1 MPPLAPAR
9 APATISPMTKL
20 SLTCACGQEMVVPES
35 AVGKIGLCPGCGVQ
49 INITPDATRPYQPRR
64 REGGRLLSLR
74 REAKQDNTN
83 RQEAWRQFAA
93 AVDLFNTRRYAEAL
107 AILDSLLT
115 QFPGN
120 PNVQIARDQCM
131 EALHRTTTSAYSY
144 DGESIDDGY
153 LHEDLVK
160 SVILDKML
168 NGTSDDIQLKAA
180 ELAARVLGL
189 YEAEQPAPILYPMAL
204 PPAPAPEMPVP
215 PTPQPMNGH
224 APHFSSASTPIPDE
238 ELVTDTV
245 DVSEALEE
253 PLQTEVSI
261 EAEPVEVEIIVP
273 FNWKENKDKERAP
286 GSERISLFRDLL

>member
-1 MPPLAPAR
+1 M
-9 APATISPMTKL
+9 
-20 SLTCACGQEMVVPES
+20 PES
-35 AVGKIGLCPGCGVQ
+35 AVGKIGLCPECGVQ
-49 INITPDATRPYQPRR
+49 ISITPEATRPYQPRR

-83 RQEAWRQFAA
+83 RQEAWRQFAT

-107 AILDSLLT
+107 AILDTLLT

-168 NGTSDDIQLKAA
+168 NGTTDEIQLKAA
-180 ELAARVLGL
+180 DLAARVLGL
-189 YEAEQPAPILYPMAL
+189 YEPEQPSPMLYPRPFATL
-204 PPAPAPEMPVP
+204 PPEPGPENPPHIPPAP
-215 PTPQPMNGH
+215 NGH
-224 APHFSSASTPIPDE
+224 AHAYDPPEPESAE
-238 ELVTDTV
+238 H
-245 DVSEALEE
+245 SEAFESLCPSGLAEE
-253 PLQTEVSI
+253 PAGELQDEIRTTG
-261 EAEPVEVEIIVP
+261 EALHVEIIVP
-273 FNWKENKDKERAP
+273 FNWKENKDRERAP
-286 GSERISLFRDLL
+286 GTERKSLFRDIL